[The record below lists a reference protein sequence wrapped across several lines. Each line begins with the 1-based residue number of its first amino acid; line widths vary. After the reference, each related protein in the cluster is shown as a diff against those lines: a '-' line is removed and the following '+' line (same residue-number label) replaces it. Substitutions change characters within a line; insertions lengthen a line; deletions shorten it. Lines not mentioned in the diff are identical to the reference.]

1 MASTTNTPAKT
12 TATKKAADSNAGN
25 FEKGAAKR
33 TAAKKAKATAAAKKR
48 SSAAVAE
55 GKRRTAA
62 AKTKADAKAK
72 AQAEQKKLV
81 EQARK
86 DPTSLTVE
94 QRRKVATATVPGL
107 KGKARKLWIEK
118 GETPAETV
126 KRQPAKKPAAGKK
139 APTVEDA
146 IVATLEKGPATI
158 KQLIEKVSKMR
169 GTATDR
175 AVITRITRK
184 GQLAGRWTIEPT
196 DEGRLVTLKK

>member
-12 TATKKAADSNAGN
+12 TATEKAADSNAGS

-33 TAAKKAKATAAAKKR
+33 TAAKKAKASAAAKKR

-126 KRQPAKKPAAGKK
+126 KRQPAKKAAGKK
-139 APTVEDA
+139 APTVEEA